1 MNDLDQLEAEILKE
15 EQRLSPEQQNMVDNS
30 ADANKANPII
40 AWVLWWFL
48 GEFGAHRFY
57 LHRNNALAMLIIDV
71 TGWILSI
78 ILIGLPIILFI
89 RIWWIIDAFSIQA
102 WLREDYLLKKKQAI
116 DMINSNDN
124 STFDGQFT
132 AK

>member
-1 MNDLDQLEAEILKE
+1 MDNLDQLEAEILKK
-15 EQRLSPEQQNMVDNS
+15 EQRLSPEQQNIVENS
-30 ADANKANPII
+30 ANTNKANPII

-48 GEFGAHRFY
+48 GEVGGHRFY
-57 LHRNNALAMLIIDV
+57 LRRNNALAMLIIDIV
-71 TGWILSI
+71 GWILTP
-78 ILIGLPIILFI
+78 ILIGFPIILFI
-89 RIWWIIDAFSIQA
+89 RIWWIIDAFSIQT

>member
-15 EQRLSPEQQNMVDNS
+15 EQRLSPEQQNIVENS
-30 ADANKANPII
+30 ANTNKANPVI

-48 GEFGAHRFY
+48 GEVGGHRFY
-57 LHRNNALAMLIIDV
+57 LHRNNALAMLIIDIV
-71 TGWILSI
+71 GWILI
-78 ILIGLPIILFI
+78 PILIGFPIILFI
-89 RIWWIIDAFSIQA
+89 RIWWIIDAFSIQT

>member
-15 EQRLSPEQQNMVDNS
+15 EQRLSPEQQNMVENS
-30 ADANKANPII
+30 ANTNKANPII
-40 AWVLWWFL
+40 AWLLWWFI
-48 GEFGAHRFY
+48 GQFGAHRFY
-57 LHRNNALAMLIIDV
+57 LNRSNAITMLIINII
-71 TGWILSI
+71 GWISI
-78 ILIGLPIILFI
+78 ILLIGYIILGIMF
-89 RIWWIIDAFSIQA
+89 IWWIIDAFSIQA
-102 WLREDYLLKKKQAI
+102 WLRENYLLKKKQAI